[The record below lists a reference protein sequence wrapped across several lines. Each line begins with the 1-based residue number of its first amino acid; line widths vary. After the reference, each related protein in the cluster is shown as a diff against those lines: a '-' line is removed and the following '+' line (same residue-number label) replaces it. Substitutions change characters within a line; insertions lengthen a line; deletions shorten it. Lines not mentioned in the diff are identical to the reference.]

1 MSLLIGVGTAP
12 VGIQHLITSGAQF
25 TGAKPTTTATIGNGM
40 NKFPTDT
47 VGGLF
52 DFEQSEPIV
61 VHNVMADFGVSVTY
75 SLYIVNLDA
84 NGAVISGES
93 LLVTS
98 GTAATL
104 SYISRLTLG
113 AKQAAQLITSGG
125 GASAKMA
132 RAWATTCRGFQ
143 G

>member
-12 VGIQHLITSGAQF
+12 VGIQHLATAGSQF
-25 TGAKPTTTATIGNGM
+25 TGARPTTTPTNGNGM

-61 VHNVMADFGVSVTY
+61 VHNVMADFGTSVPY
-75 SLYIVNLDA
+75 SIYIVNLDA
-84 NGAVISGES
+84 AGAVIAGES

-104 SYISRLTLG
+104 SYVSRLTLG
-113 AKQAAQLITSGG
+113 AQQAVQLITT
-125 GASAKMA
+125 GATLAMKA
-132 RAWATTCRGFQ
+132 RSWATTCRGFQ